1 VATLASNGAPVY
13 RIHLEGDLM
22 RRFVAVAVP
31 LVVLLALVPA
41 AQAHDATA
49 SIVCSD
55 GVPALRIDYTNF
67 SPVNGQRETI
77 SGAWTDGTTYTFT
90 PPDDQGTHLVLH
102 AAVPNGT
109 LLGANG
115 HWAEGSFTVPA
126 APQNCQPP
134 PPVVCTPPQVLENGV
149 CVTPPQPPVVC
160 TPPQVLQNGVC
171 VTPPQPP
178 VVCTPPQVLQNGS
191 CVTPTPTPT
200 PTSPTGTPTPPSTSP
215 ITTSTPPKPP
225 RHHKPGCEK
234 IAVSRVHASIGPQGL
249 IKGNAVLR
257 VSAPASVTRVR
268 VVIHSNGRAYA
279 RVFHAHRFTARFD
292 VTSKAI
298 WGTNP
303 ICGCTYDTHVRIV
316 VQFFG
321 KCSQVERDLLYN
333 NQDSPID
340 LRRPLAL

>member
-1 VATLASNGAPVY
+1 
-13 RIHLEGDLM
+13 M
-22 RRFVAVAVP
+22 RRFVAIAVP
-31 LVVLLALVPA
+31 LVVLLAVVPA
-41 AQAHDATA
+41 AQAHNATA

-134 PPVVCTPPQVLENGV
+134 A
-149 CVTPPQPPVVC
+149 PVVC

-200 PTSPTGTPTPPSTSP
+200 PTSPTAAPTPPSTSP

-225 RHHKPGCEK
+225 RHHKPQCEK
-234 IAVSRVHASIGPQGL
+234 IAVSRVHVSIGPQGL
-249 IKGNAVLR
+249 LKGDAVLR

-279 RVFHAHRFTARFD
+279 QVFHAHRFIARFD
-292 VTSKAI
+292 VTSKTI

-303 ICGCTYDTHVRIV
+303 HCGCTYDTHVRIV

-321 KCSQVERDLLYN
+321 KCSQVERDLRYN
-333 NQDSPID
+333 NQDPPID

>member
-1 VATLASNGAPVY
+1 M
-13 RIHLEGDLM
+13 I
-22 RRFVAVAVP
+22 RRVVAVAIP
-31 LVVLLALVPA
+31 LVALLALVPA
-41 AQAHDATA
+41 AQAHTATA

-67 SPVNGQRETI
+67 SLVNGQRETI

-134 PPVVCTPPQVLENGV
+134 PPVVCTPS
-149 CVTPPQPPVVC
+149 
-160 TPPQVLQNGVC
+160 QVLQNGVC

-191 CVTPTPTPT
+191 CVTPTPTPPPT
-200 PTSPTGTPTPPSTSP
+200 PPTATPTPPSISP

-225 RHHKPGCEK
+225 RRHKPRCEK
-234 IAVSRVHASIGPQGL
+234 IAVSRVHASIGPQAL
-249 IKGNAVLR
+249 VKGNAVLR

-268 VVIHSNGRAYA
+268 VVIYSNGRAYA
-279 RVFHAHRFTARFD
+279 RVFHAHRFIALFD
-292 VTSKAI
+292 VTSKTI

-303 ICGCTYDTHVRIV
+303 HCGCTYDTHVRIV

-321 KCSQVERDLLYN
+321 KCSKVERDLRYN
-333 NQDSPID
+333 NQDAPID
-340 LRRPLAL
+340 LRRPLAH